1 MITSGRLE
9 IHDVLPSTS
18 DRAIALAQ
26 AGAAPWTA
34 VLAREQTAGRGRH
47 GRRWLGG
54 RGNLFLSVVLDP
66 RTVRLVT
73 AWSFVAAVA
82 TADALA
88 PLLQDPRL
96 LRLKWPND
104 LLLDGAKLG
113 GILIESAD
121 DGAWA
126 VAGIGVN
133 LHSAPKPMDR
143 PAIALSAY
151 ATTVPEAED
160 LARMIVQRL
169 QAWAEV
175 LGGEGLAAVLAGW
188 QCYAVAPG
196 TAMSVRLRQETLQ
209 GSFLGLGPD
218 GTLLLRMEDGG
229 VRSIVAGEVL

>member
-9 IHDVLPSTS
+9 IHDALPSTS

-26 AGAAPWTA
+26 TGAPPWTA
-34 VLAREQTAGRGRH
+34 VLAREQTAGRGRR
-47 GRRWLGG
+47 GRCWLGG
-54 RGNLFLSVVLDP
+54 PGNLFLSVVLDP
-66 RTVRLVT
+66 RTVRPVT

-113 GILIESAD
+113 GILIEAAD

-133 LHSAPKPMDR
+133 LHSAPKLMER
-143 PAIALSAY
+143 PTIALSAHV
-151 ATTVPEAED
+151 TTVPEAED

-169 QAWAEV
+169 QAWAQV
-175 LGGEGLAAVLAGW
+175 LAGEGLAPVLAVW
-188 QCYAVAPG
+188 QRYAVAAG
-196 TAMSVRLRQETLQ
+196 TAMSVRLGQETLQ
-209 GSFLGLGPD
+209 GSFLGLGTD
-218 GTLLLRMEDGG
+218 GALLLRMKDGG

>member
-1 MITSGRLE
+1 MITSSRLE

-26 AGAAPWTA
+26 AGAPPWTA

-66 RTVRLVT
+66 RTVRQVT
-73 AWSFVAAVA
+73 AWSFVAGVA

-113 GILIESAD
+113 GILIEAAD

-133 LHSAPKPMDR
+133 LHSAPKLVER
-143 PAIALSAY
+143 ATIALSAHV
-151 ATTVPEAED
+151 TTVPEAED

-169 QAWAEV
+169 RAWAKV
-175 LGGEGLAAVLAGW
+175 LAGGGLAAVLSGW
-188 QCYAVAPG
+188 QHYAVASG
-196 TAMSVRLRQETLQ
+196 TAMSVRLGQETLQ
-209 GSFLGLGPD
+209 GSFLGLGTD
-218 GTLLLRMEDGG
+218 GALLLRMKDGD
-229 VRSIVAGEVL
+229 VRSVVAGEVL

>member
-1 MITSGRLE
+1 MITPGRLE
-9 IHDVLPSTS
+9 IHDVLPNTS

-66 RTVRLVT
+66 RTVRQMT

-82 TADALA
+82 TADALV
-88 PLLQDPRL
+88 PLLQDPSL

-113 GILIESAD
+113 GILIEAAD

-133 LHSAPKPMDR
+133 LHSAPEPMER
-143 PAIALSAY
+143 PTIALSAHV
-151 ATTVPEAED
+151 TTVPEAED

-175 LGGEGLAAVLAGW
+175 LAEDGLAAVLAVW
-188 QCYAVAPG
+188 QRYAVAPG
-196 TAMSVRLRQETLQ
+196 TAMSVRLSQETLH
-209 GSFLGLGPD
+209 GSFLGLGTD
-218 GTLLLRMEDGG
+218 GALLLRMGDGA